1 MATGSPLSNSQLVYY
16 FRGLPY
22 SSNLTSNLGSQ
33 VQNLFPLLRP
43 SSHSSL
49 RSSEPLASSVRNNSL
64 SNNNSSTPHL
74 YPQQSMVINMDP
86 LANRDT
92 VNTNFDLNGI
102 STNSNNPTEGVSSGN
117 NLNGY
122 QQQQQQQQQPQQQ
135 QQDLLGLRNISHGQH
150 GHAHHEH
157 NTDNRS
163 DWRIVFK
170 LLQKS
175 GIFAVILFIK
185 VMYDHRLGLLIFF
198 SLLGTFCYANRG
210 FDRQTHQLIARQG
223 GAQHRTLL
231 SKLWLILFLLGNI
244 LSIYIVFAD
253 QKLYR
258 TLYLQLPVMEKLD
271 IWSLAWIIGI
281 TDFVLKFIC
290 IILKSLVAMWPRTYI
305 PYRRRV
311 GISLLFVSMALFKYS
326 F

>member
-122 QQQQQQQQQPQQQ
+122 QQQQQQQQQQQPQQQ

-150 GHAHHEH
+150 AHAHHEH

-231 SKLWLILFLLGNI
+231 SKLWLILFLLG
-244 LSIYIVFAD
+244 YFCG
-253 QKLYR
+253 R
-258 TLYLQLPVMEKLD
+258 TVYKTEPFYA
-271 IWSLAWIIGI
+271 S
-281 TDFVLKFIC
+281 
-290 IILKSLVAMWPRTYI
+290 
-305 PYRRRV
+305 
-311 GISLLFVSMALFKYS
+311 
-326 F
+326 